1 MYSLGHI
8 CRKQIILLFLLLLVL
23 LSGCSRAGAGA
34 KMLHSFGITSDEEYQ
49 AYISL
54 AENGLLDKDGNYASE
69 ELDGAQE
76 FLPPDGSVHVT
87 FAKNAYISVQYYL
100 DSGLTK
106 PVDPQRCYLMP
117 GECIYAQ
124 VPDCEHP
131 YSQWY
136 KFDGFCIYA
145 CDENGKRSKELP
157 WADEANP
164 AVVLRIPEDPAADE
178 ISVIPMGR
186 YEKRTLELTDYY
198 TDSAGAQK
206 ELNGTWIVNDE
217 EVSTRRVEVSPVE
230 SLFID
235 YRYDE
240 AVYDFVASSPGSFY
254 HEKGLVRFELTDASE
269 DISQYSVEL
278 RELAGSFAFDPDEY
292 PVSHGT
298 VIFSYNGLTVDGVTF
313 IDDGGTIHYMATAQD
328 GYLHPSGEGY
338 IIVDASDPDKTDAAI
353 KASITFYPDEE
364 VTVNLL
370 QPETGGSIAYFVDG
384 KKLSGQTCT
393 LRCGT
398 VITME
403 FDHWNG
409 WIVDANAGKQY
420 TVTEAKNQ
428 TVSITGSD
436 ISKLFKEADD
446 HKPTL
451 NIVVRDSMKSA
462 IFEVVASENGKK
474 NLSYAAGSKT
484 SIIPDLLGQ
493 NDREIFGGEKVG
505 TGRDVVLSVTDD
517 TIFAG
522 YAMKLEIETKDIKGN
537 EKKLIQYVTDLPA
550 EMPIGLYGKGKPAA
564 STAVYESITVTVS
577 KVEISTYNARQTDH
591 ATVTVR
597 LEDEPHP
604 LQNGDV
610 LESSRE
616 VEITITPDKG
626 YYIEGSKLNS
636 GAYSDKMKYSKW
648 EKEAEKIL
656 EKHPAQKLWHV
667 TLDISDAYGTCVYKL
682 DGKNVSGT
690 VTIRKDQKLTLEYT
704 LTDSN
709 YQIFR
714 NGINGFLGGIFKS
727 NVANKTIPVSEALDG
742 KTVRRSDYITVERK
756 GG

>member
-8 CRKQIILLFLLLLVL
+8 CRKQIILLSLLLLVL
-23 LSGCSRAGAGA
+23 LSGCSRAEAGA

-54 AENGLLDKDGNYASE
+54 AENGQLDENGNYASE
-69 ELDGAQE
+69 ELDGTQE

-87 FAKNAYISVQYYL
+87 FAENAYISVRYYL

-106 PVDPQRCYLMP
+106 PVDPQRCYLTP
-117 GECIYAQ
+117 GDCLYAQ
-124 VPDCEHP
+124 TPDCEHP

-136 KFDGFCIYA
+136 IFDCFCIYA
-145 CDENGKRSKELP
+145 CDENGKRTKELS
-157 WADEANP
+157 WADEADP
-164 AVVLRIPEDPAADE
+164 ALVLRIPEEPTVSE
-178 ISVIPMGR
+178 VSVVPMGQ

-206 ELNGTWIVNDE
+206 ELDGTWIVNDE
-217 EVSTRRVEVSPVE
+217 EVSTRRTEVSPVE

-240 AVYDFVASSPGSFY
+240 TVYDFVASSPSSFY

-292 PVSHGT
+292 PASHGT
-298 VIFSYNGLTVDGVTF
+298 VTFSYNGLTVDSITY

-338 IIVDASDPDKTDAAI
+338 ILVDASDPDKTDAAI
-353 KASITFYPDEE
+353 RTAITFYPDEE

-403 FDHWNG
+403 FSHWNG
-409 WIVDANAGKQY
+409 WIVDANAGKRY

-436 ISKLFKEADD
+436 ISKLFRESDD

-451 NIVVRDSMKSA
+451 NIVVKDSMKSA

-474 NLSYAAGSKT
+474 NLSYAAGSKN

-522 YAMKLEIETKDIKGN
+522 HAMKLEIVTTDIKGN
-537 EKKLIQYVTDLPA
+537 
-550 EMPIGLYGKGKPAA
+550 KGE
-564 STAVYESITVTVS
+564 ST
-577 KVEISTYNARQTDH
+577 R
-591 ATVTVR
+591 
-597 LEDEPHP
+597 
-604 LQNGDV
+604 
-610 LESSRE
+610 
-616 VEITITPDKG
+616 
-626 YYIEGSKLNS
+626 
-636 GAYSDKMKYSKW
+636 
-648 EKEAEKIL
+648 
-656 EKHPAQKLWHV
+656 
-667 TLDISDAYGTCVYKL
+667 
-682 DGKNVSGT
+682 
-690 VTIRKDQKLTLEYT
+690 
-704 LTDSN
+704 
-709 YQIFR
+709 
-714 NGINGFLGGIFKS
+714 
-727 NVANKTIPVSEALDG
+727 
-742 KTVRRSDYITVERK
+742 
-756 GG
+756 

>member
-8 CRKQIILLFLLLLVL
+8 CRKQIILLSLLLLVL
-23 LSGCSRAGAGA
+23 LSGCSRAEAGA

-54 AENGLLDKDGNYASE
+54 AENGQLDEDGNYASE

-87 FAKNAYISVQYYL
+87 FAENAYISVQYYL

-106 PVDPQRCYLMP
+106 PVDPQRCYLTP
-117 GECIYAQ
+117 GDCLYAQ
-124 VPDCEHP
+124 TPDCEHP

-136 KFDGFCIYA
+136 KFDCFCIYA
-145 CDENGKRSKELP
+145 CDENGKRTKELS
-157 WADEANP
+157 WGDEADQSL
-164 AVVLRIPEDPAADE
+164 VLRIPEDPTVSE
-178 ISVIPMGR
+178 ISVIPMGK

-206 ELNGTWIVNDE
+206 ELDGTWIVNDE
-217 EVSTRRVEVSPVE
+217 EVSTRRTEVSPVE

-240 AVYDFVASSPGSFY
+240 TVYDFVASSPSSFY
-254 HEKGLVRFELTDASE
+254 HEKGLVRFELTEASE

-278 RELAGSFAFDPDEY
+278 RELAGSFEFDPDEY
-292 PVSHGT
+292 PASHGT
-298 VIFSYNGLTVDGVTF
+298 VAFSYNGLAIDGVTF
-313 IDDGGTIHYMATAQD
+313 IDDGGTIHYTATAQD

-338 IIVDASDPDKTDAAI
+338 ILVDASNPDKMDENIRAA
-353 KASITFYPDEE
+353 ITFYPDEE
-364 VTVNLL
+364 VTVNLI
-370 QPETGGSIAYFVDG
+370 QPETGGSIEYFVDG

-398 VITME
+398 VITMD

-409 WIVDANAGKQY
+409 WIVDANAEKQY

-428 TVSITGSD
+428 TVSIKGSD
-436 ISKLFKEADD
+436 ISKLFRESDD

-451 NIVVRDSMKSA
+451 NIVVKDSMKSA
-462 IFEVVASENGKK
+462 KFAVLASENGKE
-474 NLSYAAGSKT
+474 NLSYTEGSKNT
-484 SIIPDLLGQ
+484 IIPDLLGQ

-505 TGRDVVLSVTDD
+505 TGHDVVLAVTDD

-522 YAMKLEIETKDIKGN
+522 YAMKLEIVTTDIKGDKA
-537 EKKLIQYVTDLPA
+537 ESTRYITDLPA
-550 EMPIGLYGKGKPAA
+550 EIPIGLYGKGQPTA
-564 STAVYESITVTVS
+564 STAVYKSITVTTS
-577 KVEISTYNARQTDH
+577 KVEVSTYNAKKADH
-591 ATVTVR
+591 ATVSVR
-597 LEDEPHP
+597 LKDESHT

-610 LESSRE
+610 LEGSRE

-626 YYIEGSKLNS
+626 YYVTGSKSND
-636 GAYSDKMKYSKW
+636 AYRDTMQYSKW
-648 EKEAEKIL
+648 EKDFEKIL
-656 EKHPAQKLWHV
+656 NKHFAQRLWHV
-667 TLDISDAYGTCVYKL
+667 TLDTTDNYGTCVYKL
-682 DGKNVSGT
+682 DGKEVSGT

-704 LTDSN
+704 LANSN
-709 YQIFR
+709 YQISRSGVKVLTGVFH
-714 NGINGFLGGIFKS
+714 S
-727 NVANKTIPVSEALDG
+727 NTDSVSIPISEALDG
-742 KTVRRSDYITVERK
+742 KTIKRSDYIAVERK
-756 GG
+756 EG

>member
-8 CRKQIILLFLLLLVL
+8 CRKQIILLSLLLLVL
-23 LSGCSRAGAGA
+23 LSGCSRAEAGA

-54 AENGLLDKDGNYASE
+54 AENGQLDEDGNYASE

-87 FAKNAYISVQYYL
+87 FAENAYISVQYYL

-106 PVDPQRCYLMP
+106 PVDPQRCYLTP
-117 GECIYAQ
+117 GDCLYAQ
-124 VPDCEHP
+124 TPDCEHP

-136 KFDGFCIYA
+136 KFDCFCIYA
-145 CDENGKRSKELP
+145 CDENGKRIKELS
-157 WADEANP
+157 WTDEADP
-164 AVVLRIPEDPAADE
+164 ALVLRIPEEPAVSE
-178 ISVIPMGR
+178 VSVVPMGQ

-198 TDSAGAQK
+198 IDSAGAQK
-206 ELNGTWIVNDE
+206 ELDGTWIVNDE
-217 EVSTRRVEVSPVE
+217 EVSTRRTEVSPVE

-240 AVYDFVASSPGSFY
+240 TVYDFVASSPSSFY

-292 PVSHGT
+292 PASHGT
-298 VIFSYNGLTVDGVTF
+298 VTFSYNGLAIDGVTY
-313 IDDGGTIHYMATAQD
+313 IDDGGIIHYTATAQD

-338 IIVDASDPDKTDAAI
+338 IIVDASNPDKMDEKI
-353 KASITFYPDEE
+353 RESITFYPDEE

-370 QPETGGSIAYFVDG
+370 QPETGGSIEYFADG

-409 WIVDANAGKQY
+409 WVVDANAGKQY

-436 ISKLFKEADD
+436 ISRLFRESDD

-451 NIVVRDSMKSA
+451 NIVVKDSMKSA

-474 NLSYAAGSKT
+474 NLSYAAGSKN

-550 EMPIGLYGKGKPAA
+550 EIPVGLYGESRPAA
-564 STAVYESITVTVS
+564 STAVYENITVKVS
-577 KVEISTYNARQTDH
+577 KVEVSTYTVRKIDH
-591 ATVTVR
+591 ATVSVR
-597 LEDEPHP
+597 LADESDL

-610 LESSRE
+610 LEASRE
-616 VEITITPDKG
+616 VEITITPDEG

-636 GAYSDKMKYSKW
+636 GVYSDKMKYSKW
-648 EKEAEKIL
+648 EKDAEKTL
-656 EKHPAQKLWHV
+656 EKHPAQKLWYV
-667 TLDISDAYGTCVYKL
+667 TLDTSDAYGTCAYTL
-682 DGKNVSGT
+682 DGKAVSGKIG
-690 VTIRKDQKLTLEYT
+690 IRKGQKLTLVYT
-704 LTDSN
+704 LTDTN
-709 YQIFR
+709 YQISR
-714 NGINGFLGGIFKS
+714 KGINGILGGIVKS
-727 NVANKTIPVSEALDG
+727 SVENKTIPVSEALDG
-742 KTVRRSDYITVERK
+742 KTIRRSEYITVERK